1 LTAVSVKGRATTLF
15 CRLKSS
21 AFFKNVFVVMSGTA
35 AAQVIGFALTP
46 VISRFF
52 DPADFGVFG
61 SFTSV
66 LCVVGAGVTLQYSQA
81 LMLPKEDSEAANV
94 FAVSMISVL
103 LFTLCAVLAVCLF
116 PKTFLSLFKAPA
128 CTWLLWLFPVGVLF
142 NGINQALQAWCVRR
156 KAFTL
161 TSISQVVRAVSANT
175 AQIVLGFLKTGGVGL
190 TAGAVVADGV
200 ASINLAN
207 LVFRKD
213 WSFIRPSLHI
223 GKIKQAAWEY
233 RDFPIYSATQNT
245 MNALSQGL
253 PVLLLAYYFDAVVA
267 GAYAF
272 GIRLLQVPMNFVLNA
287 LRQVLFQ
294 KATETYNHG
303 GKLYPL
309 YLKIT
314 GGLFAAAIIPV
325 LILFIWS
332 PEIFAWVFGQKW
344 YVAGEYASWL
354 VIWLMILFCNLPS
367 NLFARIIRQQRNLFF
382 FELLTLV
389 LRTMVLVAGGYYWA
403 AKTTV
408 IVFSILGCFLNI
420 VFILWVGCL
429 LRWQERHCGISRGRN

>member
-1 LTAVSVKGRATTLF
+1 MKYCSAAFF

-21 AFFKNVFVVMSGTA
+21 AFFKNFLVIMSGTA
-35 AAQVIGFALTP
+35 IAQLIGFALTP

-81 LMLPKEDSEAANV
+81 LMLPKDDSEAANV

-103 LFTLCAVLAVCLF
+103 FFTLCAILAVCLF

-128 CTWLLWLFPVGVLF
+128 CTWLLWLFPVGVLL
-142 NGINQALQAWCVRR
+142 NGINQTLQAWCVRR

-161 TSISQVVRAVSANT
+161 TSISPVVRAVSGNT
-175 AQIVLGFLKTGGVGL
+175 VQILLGVLKTGGAGR
-190 TAGAVVADGV
+190 TAGAVMADGV

-213 WSFIRPSLHI
+213 WSFIRPSLDL
-223 GKIKQAAWEY
+223 GKIKQAARKY
-233 RDFPIYSATQNT
+233 CDFPMYAATQNT

-253 PVLLLAYYFDAVVA
+253 PVLLLGYYFGAAVA

-294 KATETYNHG
+294 KATEIYNHG

-309 YLKIT
+309 YIKIT
-314 GGLFAAAIIPV
+314 GGLFAAAFFPALV
-325 LILFIWS
+325 LFIWS
-332 PEIFAWVFGQKW
+332 PELFAWVFGQKW

-354 VIWLMILFCNLPS
+354 VIWLAVLFCNLPS
-367 NLFARIIRQQRNLFF
+367 NLFARIIRQQRNLFL
-382 FELLTLV
+382 FELLALV
-389 LRTMVLVAGGYYWA
+389 LRSSVLAVGGYYWV

-408 IVFSILGCFLNI
+408 IVFSILGCLLNI
-420 VFILWVGCL
+420 VFILWIGGVLRYKEQCL
-429 LRWQERHCGISRGRN
+429 HRKELVDE